1 MFLTGVS
8 RPVRSNRQQ
17 RRFQTVF
24 LRFVLSCLQLLS
36 YSLSDSRSL
45 LEKTMPSFS
54 GVHRR
59 HTPAGS
65 FCIFHPARSLP
76 AGAQTADSAD
86 REAGEAQ
93 YRLACAECHEGA
105 LLEAPQ
111 RSALALFP
119 PERIVQSLESG
130 IMATA
135 GMALTRE
142 EKRQVAFFLTGQQ
155 ATREPPP

>member
-1 MFLTGVS
+1 MPVIQRCSSASGTS
-8 RPVRSNRQQ
+8 R
-17 RRFQTVF
+17 
-24 LRFVLSCLQLLS
+24 LLAAFFI
-36 YSLSDSRSL
+36 L
-45 LEKTMPSFS
+45 L
-54 GVHRR
+54 G
-59 HTPAGS
+59 
-65 FCIFHPARSLP
+65 SLP

-142 EKRQVAFFLTGQQ
+142 EKRQVAFSLTGQQ
-155 ATREPPP
+155 ASREPTSLSSFSCQPTRTADLPLSRPVSWNGWGGEAGN